1 LEYFLYILRSVPSQI
16 YYIGSSDDPKRRL
29 QFHNTIERGFTARY
43 RPWEIV
49 FTKEFSTKTDAL
61 RAEKKVKS
69 WKNREMIR
77 KLIEG
82 KIHI

>member
-1 LEYFLYILRSVPSQI
+1 MEYFLYILRSVPSQK
-16 YYIGSSDDPKRRL
+16 YYIGSSGNPKRRL
-29 QFHNTIERGFTARY
+29 QFHNTIEQGFTARY

-49 FTKEFSTKTDAL
+49 FTKEFSTKIEAL

-82 KIHI
+82 KLHI

>member
-1 LEYFLYILRSVPSQI
+1 MGYFLYILRSVPSQK

-29 QFHNTIERGFTARY
+29 QFHNTIERGFTAQY

-49 FTKEFSTKTDAL
+49 FTKEFSTKTEAL